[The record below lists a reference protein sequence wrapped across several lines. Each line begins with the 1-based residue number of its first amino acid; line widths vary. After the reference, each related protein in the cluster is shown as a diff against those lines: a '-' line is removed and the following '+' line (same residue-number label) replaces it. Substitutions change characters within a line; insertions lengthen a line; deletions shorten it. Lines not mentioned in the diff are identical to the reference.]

1 MGHPLD
7 RPIWNAL
14 NGLQADLAEVSGGI
28 RRYAP
33 AYAPFAAT
41 ADGTAE
47 SLVHLALLV
56 PPGGRIVLQQDE
68 LVAPPP
74 NLVLVRVA
82 LTVQMVAE
90 RMEKPRED
98 FSFDALTEAD
108 AGDMRALAELTQPG
122 PFAERTHE
130 LGRFVGIRRAGKLI
144 AMAGERMKLE
154 SFTEIS
160 GVCTHPDYRGKGYAE
175 QLMREIGQGIFAR
188 GGIPFLHAFADNKSA
203 IALYERLGFVTR
215 WQPKL
220 IVMENYS

>member
-1 MGHPLD
+1 
-7 RPIWNAL
+7 
-14 NGLQADLAEVSGGI
+14 
-28 RRYAP
+28 
-33 AYAPFAAT
+33 
-41 ADGTAE
+41 
-47 SLVHLALLV
+47 
-56 PPGGRIVLQQDE
+56 
-68 LVAPPP
+68 
-74 NLVLVRVA
+74 
-82 LTVQMVAE
+82 
-90 RMEKPRED
+90 
-98 FSFDALTEAD
+98 
-108 AGDMRALAELTQPG
+108 MRALAELTQPG